1 MSVTDEFS
9 TVTPSGPVAARW
21 EKETADRE
29 AADMTSMLHQ
39 KDDGA
44 QPRAFSALRAALVG
58 VALSVAIAVVAP
70 VAGYSIHSSPM
81 TASHFPMALFFG
93 YLLLTGASAL
103 LRLLRPRW
111 ALSRQEVIGAVAVAF
126 LGSSVPAMMGRLIA
140 TISAPHYFASAENQW
155 PDYVLPHLREWAVTR
170 DAAQAITHFYQGLPP
185 GAGAAWQAWV
195 VPLFWWCSFVF
206 AIFVACLSIAT
217 ILRRQWV
224 ERERL
229 AFPLATVPLAL
240 TRPEPGVTRRGFLRD
255 RLFWLGA
262 SLPLFI
268 ILWNMVGYFYPTFPH
283 ISFAYGYPQLDI
295 TVARHFPKLSAKAD
309 FYVFAFAY
317 FTNLNILLSIWFFH
331 LLAVLQIGIS
341 NRIGFGPGTFDAGVN
356 MQSFGGL
363 GFFVVWGLYMA
374 RSQLADVIRKAWR
387 NDCPVDDSQELVS
400 YRFACTSLLVC
411 SVYLVAWLAWMGSSV
426 LMAILFLAASLILYL
441 GMAKIIAMSGLVVL
455 RGPIIVA
462 GEAKSPFTGAWA
474 WHTGESPVALPIMSA
489 TFCGNKGF
497 ALPPAANATR
507 LAQGLPSG
515 QRTLGRAV
523 LVGGLLAIVAFT
535 VVTLCLGYGKGAQN
549 FGSYAFDTSNKFP
562 FNSVVLFA
570 KNPPTTLPT
579 QLAYFGTGATITAV
593 LTLLTYRV
601 PWWPLHPIGFTV
613 AFAYPVRV
621 TAYSVFLAW
630 LTKTVVLRVGGISLY
645 RRSQAVVLGMLVGY
659 VLGVAI
665 SFLVDVIFF
674 YGQGHSVH
682 AAPI

>member
-1 MSVTDEFS
+1 
-9 TVTPSGPVAARW
+9 
-21 EKETADRE
+21 
-29 AADMTSMLHQ
+29 
-39 KDDGA
+39 
-44 QPRAFSALRAALVG
+44 LRAALVG
-58 VALSVAIAVVAP
+58 VALSVAIAVLAP

-93 YLLLTGASAL
+93 YLLLGVVLGPL
-103 LRLLRPRW
+103 LRLLHPGL
-111 ALSRQEVIGAVAVAF
+111 ALTRRELLAALAVAF
-126 LGSSVPAMMGRLIA
+126 VGSSVPAMMGRLIA

-155 PDYVLPHLREWAVTR
+155 PDYVLPHLRDWAVPQ
-170 DAAQAITHFYQGLPP
+170 DVAQAITYFYQGLP
-185 GAGAAWQAWV
+185 AGARPAWQVWV
-195 VPLFWWCSFVF
+195 VPLFWWTSFVF
-206 AIFVACLSIAT
+206 AIYVACLSIAT

-240 TRPEPGVTRRGFLRD
+240 TQPDPGVTRKGLLHD

-262 SLPLFI
+262 ALPLFI
-268 ILWNMVGYFYPTFPH
+268 ILWNMVGYAYPTFPK

-295 TVARHFPKLSAKAD
+295 TIARDFPKVSAKAD

-331 LLAVLQIGIS
+331 LLAVLQIGAS

-356 MQSFGGL
+356 SQSFGGL
-363 GFFVVWGLYMA
+363 TFFVLWGLWVA
-374 RSQLADVIRKAWR
+374 RSHLKDVVRKAWR
-387 NDCPVDDSQELVS
+387 NDCSVDDSQELVS
-400 YRFACTSLLVC
+400 YRFACLSTCLC
-411 SVYLVAWLAWMGSSV
+411 FIYLVGWLVWMGSSV
-426 LMAILFLAASLILYL
+426 PVAVLFLAASLVLYL

-462 GEAKSPFTGAWA
+462 GETKSPFTGAWA
-474 WHTGESPVALPIMSA
+474 WHTGESPVAMPIMSA

-497 ALPPAANATR
+497 AMPSAANASR
-507 LAQGLPSG
+507 LTQNLPSG

-523 LVGGLLAIVAFT
+523 LAGGLLAMVAFT
-535 VVTLCLGYGKGAQN
+535 VVTLWLGYTKGAQN

-562 FNSVVLFA
+562 FNTVVMFA

-579 QLAYFGTGATITAV
+579 QLAYFGTGAAVTAV
-593 LTLLTYRV
+593 LTLLTYRL

-621 TAYSVFLAW
+621 TAWSVFLAW
-630 LTKTVVLRVGGISLY
+630 LTKSVVLRVGGISLY
-645 RRSQAVVLGMLVGY
+645 RRSQAVVLGMLAGY
-659 VLGVAI
+659 VTGVGI
-665 SFLVDVIFF
+665 SFVVDTLLF